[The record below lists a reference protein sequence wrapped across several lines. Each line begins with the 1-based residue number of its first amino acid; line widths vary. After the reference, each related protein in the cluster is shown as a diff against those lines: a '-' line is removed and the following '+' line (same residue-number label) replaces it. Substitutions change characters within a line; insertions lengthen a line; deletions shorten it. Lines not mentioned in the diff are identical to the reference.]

1 MQFEIFIIR
10 LILSIGFAILLTR
23 FFRFLGSSIWIVG
36 GLAILMMALAYAL
49 EYSKKR

>member
-23 FFRFLGSSIWIVG
+23 FFRFLGSSIWTVG
-36 GLAILMMALAYAL
+36 GLAILMMTLAYAL
-49 EYSKKR
+49 GYFKKR